1 MRPNTKGGLGV
12 AVGIGRRDL
21 QSAGLEVMTKVY
33 PSAIIPDKKEQA
45 QMHHQIKK
53 NYRPNNFMT
62 ELPHQS
68 LKF

>member
-1 MRPNTKGGLGV
+1 MVG
-12 AVGIGRRDL
+12 VGIGRRDL

-62 ELPHQS
+62 ELPH
-68 LKF
+68 